1 MNLVLIAGIF
11 SLIPFVYLIR
21 ILTDA
26 RQLRQRFRPRA
37 LAYSESAAAPDGRFS
52 EVPYLGGNWSER
64 TARTPADALAPSDA
78 GREAGGPSQPS

>member
-37 LAYSESAAAPDGRFS
+37 LAYSESAGTPDGRFS
-52 EVPYLGGNWSER
+52 DVPYLGGTWSER
-64 TARTPADALAPSDA
+64 TARTPVGSPAPGDA